1 MIGQG
6 HTLLQSPDES
16 GTCGTEERGLK
27 THRRITNHLFFFF
40 FTHIPSSFKLRNN
53 FDLILDIFLPD
64 GSFVC
69 TKGSFFFLNGK
80 MPPF

>member
-27 THRRITNHLFFFF
+27 TQMNNQSSFFF
-40 FTHIPSSFKLRNN
+40 FTHLPSSFKMRNN
-53 FDLILDIFLPD
+53 FDLILDNFLPD

-69 TKGSFFFLNGK
+69 TKGSFFF
-80 MPPF
+80 

>member
-27 THRRITNHLFFFF
+27 THRRITNHLFFF
-40 FTHIPSSFKLRNN
+40 THIPSSFKLRNK
-53 FDLILDIFLPD
+53 FDLILDSFLPD

-69 TKGSFFFLNGK
+69 TKGSFFLNGK